1 MKKEHEACMSSH
13 EAIDHYLKYK
23 VMPLHR
29 TDYINFK
36 IKILEESDEHSEEYK
51 KKRIE
56 LYKYLYCELAKSD
69 ILSEFSSDMLR
80 VKDNNITPNE
90 EKEAQRIINEAKKL
104 LNETRDIEKYY
115 SEGIHWMDNQEV
127 LSNYRDY
134 LSAIYGIPVT
144 IIMEQRTKSFWDSLK
159 FW

>member
-1 MKKEHEACMSSH
+1 MKKEHEKCMSSH
-13 EAIDHYLKYK
+13 EAIYHFKK
-23 VMPLHR
+23 HGIMPLHR

-36 IKILEESDEHSEEYK
+36 IKLLEKSDEHSEEYK
-51 KKRIE
+51 KKRVE
-56 LYKYLYCELAKSD
+56 LYKYLYCELAKSN
-69 ILSEFSSDMLR
+69 ILSEFSGDMLR
-80 VKDNNITPNE
+80 VKDSNVTPNE

-115 SEGIHWMDNQEV
+115 SEGTHRMDNQEV

-134 LSAIYGIPVT
+134 LSAVYGIPVT
-144 IIMEQRTKSFWDSLK
+144 IIMEQRTKSFWESLK